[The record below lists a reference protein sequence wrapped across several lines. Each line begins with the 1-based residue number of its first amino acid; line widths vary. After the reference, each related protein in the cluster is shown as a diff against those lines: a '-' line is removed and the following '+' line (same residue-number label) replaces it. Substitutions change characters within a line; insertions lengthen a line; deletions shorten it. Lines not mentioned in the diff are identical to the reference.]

1 LIFTIILSNRARVVY
16 EALGSDPSQKGRFKA
31 VKKTLWFLSQNPRH
45 RSLETHELV
54 GMQGPNGEK
63 VFEAYAQ
70 NETPAAWRVF
80 WYYGPGKAE
89 ITIALIARHP

>member
-1 LIFTIILSNRARVVY
+1 MFTIHFTPRSKEQYDQLKADASLEKRYR
-16 EALGSDPSQKGRFKA
+16 A
-31 VKKTLWFLSQNPRH
+31 VKKAIELLAHDPRH
-45 RSLETHELV
+45 RSLETHEFRGL
-54 GMQGPNGEK
+54 QGPDGQK

-89 ITIALIARHP
+89 ITIALITKHP